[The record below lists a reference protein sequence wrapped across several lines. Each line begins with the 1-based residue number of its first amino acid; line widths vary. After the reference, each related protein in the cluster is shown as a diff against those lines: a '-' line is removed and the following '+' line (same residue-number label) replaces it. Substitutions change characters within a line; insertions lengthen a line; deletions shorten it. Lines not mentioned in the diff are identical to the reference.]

1 MFVIRLPV
9 NETHRRFRR
18 RGRTPLR
25 WLPFIF
31 SDFKNIPPVFVT
43 KLSVHHLH
51 KRSRA
56 ARACPSG
63 RHPFKIE
70 LSLQIVSAGIPPSDC
85 LCILQIHAPFTE
97 RGVFLQK
104 ALDKRLQLCYNTC
117 MHKRV
122 RSDGTVSRPV
132 ASFYMI
138 VLMEN
143 MFNPAESAVIRLLV
157 HQ

>member
-43 KLSVHHLH
+43 RLSVHHLH

-85 LCILQIHAPFTE
+85 LCILQIYAPFTE
-97 RGVFLQK
+97 RGVFCKKLLTTGCNC
-104 ALDKRLQLCYNTC
+104 AIIHVCISVFGRMGSC
-117 MHKRV
+117 
-122 RSDGTVSRPV
+122 
-132 ASFYMI
+132 
-138 VLMEN
+138 
-143 MFNPAESAVIRLLV
+143 PARW
-157 HQ
+157 HPFT